1 MTLSSEFFLAS
12 FSLFECFRP
21 SFRDFLLVTFSRIF
35 TGYSRIL
42 TNDDVD
48 VDDNDN
54 DDDVDNHEH
63 DADDD
68 DNDVDNDDE
77 GNDDLHLLQGV
88 KRGEQACHLLHLD
101 KKGVIVLLCNQRI
114 LLDFSQIL
122 PGFWEQRLAGSS
134 GRSHLKAFPSP
145 TPSL

>member
-1 MTLSSEFFLAS
+1 MAKYMGNYESLRISWVLSQSGLWKN
-12 FSLFECFRP
+12 
-21 SFRDFLLVTFSRIF
+21 
-35 TGYSRIL
+35 L
-42 TNDDVD
+42 TSDD
-48 VDDNDN
+48 
-54 DDDVDNHEH
+54 E
-63 DADDD
+63 
-68 DNDVDNDDE
+68 NDVDNDDE
-77 GNDDLHLLQGV
+77 GYDDLHLLQGV

-101 KKGVIVLLCNQRI
+101 KKGVIVLLCNQRN